1 MAVRMVGIQQRNA
14 ESGKVIATVVAD
26 TKVEVT
32 DELTVGDYELGFGS
46 TALTVAGDIAICDSE
61 GAWHWLEE

>member
-1 MAVRMVGIQQRNA
+1 MAVRMLGIQQRNA

-46 TALTVAGDIAICDSE
+46 VAITVSGDVALLDSD
-61 GAWHWLEE
+61 GTWNWI